1 MSMAKGSR
9 IQKHGHNSIEETRIP
24 AVGASVITD
33 NSGIIKYY
41 IKKISEN

>member
-1 MSMAKGSR
+1 MSMPQGSR

-33 NSGIIKYY
+33 NSGKIKYY
-41 IKKISEN
+41 INKLSEN